1 MIAVQ
6 ACSYCR
12 LKRAAAAAGRQLT
25 AQDWARYRATFQRG
39 VEHCLAG
46 DEIPVEL
53 RESLPYTAPPFV
65 TPGTGRLT
73 LTLLPANQT
82 LLTSNG
88 KAILLKGE
96 VFAALFTVET
106 PATQPAPSGPVPDPV
121 ADKPGTAE
129 FIPADETVLA
139 G

>member
-1 MIAVQ
+1 M
-6 ACSYCR
+6 
-12 LKRAAAAAGRQLT
+12 
-25 AQDWARYRATFQRG
+25 
-39 VEHCLAG
+39 EHCLAG

-53 RESLPYTAPPFV
+53 REPLPYTAPPFV